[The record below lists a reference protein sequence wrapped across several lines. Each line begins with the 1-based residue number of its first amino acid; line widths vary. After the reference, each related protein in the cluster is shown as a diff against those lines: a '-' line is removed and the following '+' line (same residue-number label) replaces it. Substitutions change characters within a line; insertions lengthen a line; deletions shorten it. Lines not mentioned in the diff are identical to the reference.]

1 MEKAFESLSKAT
13 LSSSGM
19 SSSEASTRSAPP
31 SLPASSMASLR
42 VPYCERI
49 PPHLRHSEGHFR
61 NARGQSLY
69 YMTLFPEAR
78 RAVRGVVLHLHG
90 LGDHCRRYLFVYERL
105 CAAGFGVVA
114 FDFVNHG
121 SSDVDLRFHRNPR
134 KSMPR
139 GHIHRFQ
146 HLVDDANAFVSF
158 VKASVLPTVKYKD
171 GSVVSTLAD
180 APWICAGISFG
191 SLVAAH
197 VVLSSQHEF
206 RASVFASPTLGTVW
220 TPKLRVEAAIL
231 RPIALLAPTAR
242 VVPAVD
248 YEWICRD
255 PGFLDDFTSD
265 PLTST
270 DMMTARTGTQ
280 ITRAMKALR
289 KDARVENPASMF
301 SSAAALFL
309 GGSLDNVADMPSA
322 VGLFDRM
329 ASADK
334 EFKLFKGMYHCVYE
348 DPESDVVFEYLTQWL
363 RARCPKPRWAASD
376 SESERSRG
384 LSHNSY

>member
-1 MEKAFESLSKAT
+1 MERMFPSLSKST
-13 LSSSGM
+13 LSSSVA
-19 SSSEASTRSAPP
+19 SSPGGSTRSAPP
-31 SLPASSMASLR
+31 SVPSSMASLR
-42 VPYCERI
+42 VPYRERI
-49 PPHLRHSEGHFR
+49 PPHLRHAEGHFR
-61 NARGQSLY
+61 NARGQSLFY
-69 YMTLFPEAR
+69 FTLFPEPR

-90 LGDHCRRYLFVYERL
+90 LGDHCRRYIFVYERL

-146 HLVDDANAFVSF
+146 HLVDDANDFASF
-158 VKASVLPTVKYKD
+158 VKASVLPTIKYKD
-171 GSVVSTLAD
+171 GSVVSMLAD
-180 APWICAGISFG
+180 SPWVCAGISFG

-197 VVLSSQHEF
+197 VVLSGKHEF

-220 TPKLRVEAAIL
+220 TPRLRVEAAVL

-255 PGFLDDFTSD
+255 PGFLEDFSSD

-270 DMMTARTGTQ
+270 EMMTARTGTQ

-301 SSAAALFL
+301 SSTAALFL
-309 GGSLDNVADMPSA
+309 GGSLDNIADMPSA
-322 VGLFDRM
+322 VELFDRM
-329 ASADK
+329 GNTDK

-348 DPESDVVFEYLTQWL
+348 DPESDVVFEYLIKWL
-363 RARCPKPRWAASD
+363 RERCPKPSWAASD
-376 SESERSRG
+376 SESDRSRG
-384 LSHNSY
+384 RSHDSY